1 MKGYIRI
8 SFDNQDMIW
17 ERIPEKISYKD
28 ILQYLYISLCIL
40 IDIHKLLSLLISKIV
55 IQLYPN
61 IFFYIQILYP
71 DRYLI
76 FYPIQIS
83 HRYPSISFKISIF
96 DIHIDIC
103 LFYPHNYPIL
113 SYYIPNVYLFRYPY
127 LYPMTISHCILLYPI
142 ISKKISLNDI
152 LMYI

>member
-28 ILQYLYISLCIL
+28 ILQYLYISVYIL

-55 IQLYPN
+55 ILLYPN

-83 HRYPSISFKISIF
+83 HRYPLISFKICIF

-103 LFYPHNYPIL
+103 LYYPHSYPTLSSYIL
-113 SYYIPNVYLFRYPY
+113 NVYLFRYPY
-127 LYPMTISHCILLYPI
+127 FYPMTISHCIPKYPN

-152 LMYI
+152 LMFI